1 MCSVASLKAKN
12 YPLPGN
18 LGTRESEYQY
28 LRGPYSLTLPMT
40 KLTLRLNFKEGT

>member
-1 MCSVASLKAKN
+1 MCSGVSPKATN

-28 LRGPYSLTLPMT
+28 LRSPYSLTLPVT
-40 KLTLRLNFKEGT
+40 KLTLRLNFKEET